1 MEKVRIGIVGIGNM
15 GSAHAVSVYAGR
27 IEGLTL
33 AAVCDIDE
41 AKCRWAAQ
49 HLPGVPCY
57 TDYEDMLA
65 ETKLDAVLIAAPHY
79 AHPPMAEAAFAR
91 GLHVLTEKPLGVSA
105 RRAGAVLDA
114 AKAAGTV
121 FGIMY
126 NQRTNP
132 LFARAKELLQAGR
145 LGRRK
150 RLVWIITN
158 WYRTQAYY
166 DSGSWRASWAGE
178 GGGVLINQCPH
189 NLDLWQWIYGM
200 PTRIRAD
207 CGYGR
212 YHHIEVE
219 DDVTAYAE
227 YEDGGT
233 ATFIATT
240 GECPGTNRLEMSGD
254 RGKIVIEDGVLKFWE
269 LEQPER
275 DFCFSAPAGFG
286 APKYTYTEYQ
296 PDGEGPA
303 HNGILQNF
311 TRAVLYGEPL
321 LAPGE
326 EGINGLRISNAIHLS
341 SWTGGGFVP
350 VPPDGEAFDR
360 LLQERIDAS
369 GRQPSFVSRLSSDA
383 GQYSH
388 RWKVKW

>member
-1 MEKVRIGIVGIGNM
+1 MEKIRIGIVGIGNM

-65 ETKLDAVLIAAPHY
+65 EAKLDAVLIAAPHY

-105 RRAGAVLDA
+105 RRAGAVLEA

-132 LFARAKELLQAGR
+132 LFVRAKELLQAGR

-158 WYRTQAYY
+158 WYRTQA
-166 DSGSWRASWAGE
+166 
-178 GGGVLINQCPH
+178 
-189 NLDLWQWIYGM
+189 
-200 PTRIRAD
+200 
-207 CGYGR
+207 
-212 YHHIEVE
+212 
-219 DDVTAYAE
+219 
-227 YEDGGT
+227 
-233 ATFIATT
+233 
-240 GECPGTNRLEMSGD
+240 
-254 RGKIVIEDGVLKFWE
+254 
-269 LEQPER
+269 
-275 DFCFSAPAGFG
+275 
-286 APKYTYTEYQ
+286 
-296 PDGEGPA
+296 
-303 HNGILQNF
+303 
-311 TRAVLYGEPL
+311 
-321 LAPGE
+321 
-326 EGINGLRISNAIHLS
+326 
-341 SWTGGGFVP
+341 
-350 VPPDGEAFDR
+350 
-360 LLQERIDAS
+360 
-369 GRQPSFVSRLSSDA
+369 
-383 GQYSH
+383 
-388 RWKVKW
+388 

>member
-1 MEKVRIGIVGIGNM
+1 
-15 GSAHAVSVYAGR
+15 
-27 IEGLTL
+27 
-33 AAVCDIDE
+33 
-41 AKCRWAAQ
+41 
-49 HLPGVPCY
+49 
-57 TDYEDMLA
+57 ML
-65 ETKLDAVLIAAPHY
+65 
-79 AHPPMAEAAFAR
+79 
-91 GLHVLTEKPLGVSA
+91 
-105 RRAGAVLDA
+105 
-114 AKAAGTV
+114 
-121 FGIMY
+121 
-126 NQRTNP
+126 
-132 LFARAKELLQAGR
+132 RAKELLQAGR

>member
-65 ETKLDAVLIAAPHY
+65 EAKLDAVLIAAPHY

-105 RRAGAVLDA
+105 RRARAVLEA

-269 LEQPER
+269 LEQPQPVSAHQNIPTPNTSR
-275 DFCFSAPAGFG
+275 TAKVRHTTVFYRISPARFCTANRCSRRVKKGSMACAFPTPFTCPAGQ
-286 APKYTYTEYQ
+286 A
-296 PDGEGPA
+296 
-303 HNGILQNF
+303 
-311 TRAVLYGEPL
+311 AVLCQC
-321 LAPGE
+321 
-326 EGINGLRISNAIHLS
+326 LR
-341 SWTGGGFVP
+341 T
-350 VPPDGEAFDR
+350 ERR
-360 LLQERIDAS
+360 LTTFCRSAS
-369 GRQPSFVSRLSSDA
+369 MLPAGSRRLFPA
-383 GQYSH
+383 
-388 RWKVKW
+388 